1 MEILDL
7 RSLDERHQ
15 QQAAHLLVIGFRE
28 LCPNAWP
35 TIDHALEEVQSALNQ
50 EKICRAAVS
59 KNDEVIGW
67 IGGIPEYSGNAWELH
82 PLIVNP
88 EYQNHGIGTLLV
100 RDLEEQVRR
109 AGAITI
115 FLGTDDESNM
125 TSLAGI
131 DLYPDVVDHIAQMKN
146 VRHHPYEFYQKLG
159 YTVVGI
165 IPDANGFGKPDI
177 IMAKR
182 IRNDAE

>member
-7 RSLDERHQ
+7 KSLDQRHH
-15 QQAAHLLVIGFRE
+15 QQAASLLIIGFRE
-28 LCPNAWP
+28 FWPNAWP
-35 TIDHALEEVQSALNQ
+35 TIDHAIEEVQSALCQ
-50 EKICRAAVS
+50 GKICRAAVS
-59 KNDEVIGW
+59 KNDEVLGW
-67 IGGIPEYSGNAWELH
+67 IGGIPEYAGNAWELH
-82 PLIVNP
+82 PLVVHP
-88 EYQNHGIGTLLV
+88 EYQNRGIGTALMM
-100 RDLEEQVRR
+100 DLEEQVRR

-115 FLGTDDESNM
+115 YLGSDDESNM

-131 DLYPDVVDHIAQMKN
+131 DLYPNVVDHITEMKN
-146 VRHHPYEFYQKLG
+146 IHHHPYEFYQKLG

-182 IRNDAE
+182 LRNEVE